1 MNIILIGMPT
11 AGKSTAGVILAKV
24 MGYQFIDSDLVIQQQ
39 EDKLLKDIIAAQGVE
54 GFLQV
59 ENRVNANLQANN
71 AVIATGGSVI
81 YGEEAMRHLRSI
93 GKVIYIRLS
102 YETITNRLSNAKQ
115 RGVVL
120 KENQTLHDLYNERC
134 PLYEKYAHYIVDG
147 EDLDVEEL
155 VNQIHSCIMDH

>member
-24 MGYQFIDSDLVIQQQ
+24 LGYQFIDSDLIIQQQ
-39 EDKLLKDIIAAQGVE
+39 EDKLLKDIIAEKGVE

-59 ENRVNANLQANN
+59 ENRVNAKIQAKNS
-71 AVIATGGSVI
+71 VIATGGSVI
-81 YGEEAMRHLRSI
+81 YGEEAMEHLRSI

-102 YETITNRLSNAKQ
+102 YETILSRLSNAKQ

-120 KENQTLHDLYNERC
+120 KENQTLRELYSERC
-134 PLYEKYAHYIVDG
+134 PLYEKYAHCIVDG
-147 EDLDVEEL
+147 EELDVEGL
-155 VNQIHSCIMDH
+155 VSQIQSCIIDK